1 MKLIVGLGNYGDEYA
16 RTFHNMGFSAVSRL
30 AEKLGVSVTKRNCDA
45 LIGEIN
51 LSGEKVILALPQTYM
66 NLSGDAVVKLLAY
79 YKLTARDMLVIYD
92 DVDLPAATLRI
103 RKNGSAG
110 THNGMRDIVAKIG
123 TQDFPRVRIG
133 IGKPPAYVPLADYV
147 LSVVPQNMRE
157 AFDKAFDEASEAAL
171 KFVDGKLFT

>member
-1 MKLIVGLGNYGDEYA
+1 MSI
-16 RTFHNMGFSAVSRL
+16 
-30 AEKLGVSVTKRNCDA
+30 TKRNCDA

-171 KFVDGKLFT
+171 KFTDGKLFT